1 MIRSYDAGVKVRCTT
16 MDGTAHN
23 TSTFKLLGCNLLPKK
38 ISAMRV
44 EFPHPSPQADYKVC
58 GMLDPPHMIKLVRNM
73 LAEYWEL
80 HWPNKGTVKWAY
92 IVRLHETQKSH
103 QGVRLANTFGKDCA
117 TIKVP
122 CTPDGLRACKMLK
135 KELIRVNVTLIFDAA
150 QATIYK
156 TEGTT

>member
-103 QGVRLANTFGKDCA
+103 QGVRLANKITNRHIQVGPSGLGTLFVD
-117 TIKVP
+117 IK
-122 CTPDGLRACKMLK
+122 LK
-135 KELIRVNVTLIFDAA
+135 EA
-150 QATIYK
+150 QL
-156 TEGTT
+156 